1 MGVKAAAT
9 DGMGP
14 ATVALRGVVFAYQ
27 WTLRPVIGANCR
39 FEPSCSHYALDA
51 LARHGA
57 ARGGLLAVRRMLRC
71 NPWNPGGF
79 DPVPPSRTER

>member
-14 ATVALRGVVFAYQ
+14 ATAYQ